1 AGIPALRA
9 MRLEREDISPVEGV
23 LVSRGV
29 VGLDPLDQF
38 ELPDHPVTLDRIVAE
53 RLLRRRAF
61 APAMPAP
68 ALFFLRDVF
77 PVGRRLVLELAV
89 DAEAGLGSVLF
100 LGLDHLAEQIG
111 RFRPEAAFLLGL
123 VL

>member
-1 AGIPALRA
+1 GRAQRMGERGIAGSPALRA
-9 MRLEREDISPVEGV
+9 MRLEREDVGPVEGV

-77 PVGRRLVLELAV
+77 LVGRRLVLE
-89 DAEAGLGSVLF
+89 F
-100 LGLDHLAEQIG
+100 
-111 RFRPEAAFLLGL
+111 AFD
-123 VL
+123 VE